1 MNDDAGAGTVI
12 VVADDAMQAA
22 RAEAGLHALEGWRRA
37 VCRPARLPG
46 HIEAHPAAIVVTA
59 LADVETR
66 RMLRALRD
74 WRRRPAIVALADD
87 PASLW
92 TPAARAVGLRA
103 ALPRTATGEELTGAV
118 RAVHAGLFALHAAAL
133 STARARG
140 IATAPGAPLTSREH
154 AILEMVA
161 DGFSNRAIA
170 ARLGISRHTV
180 KFHVASILGKL
191 GAGTRTE
198 AVALALRRGLLAV

>member
-46 HIEAHPAAIVVTA
+46 DIEAHPAAIVVTA